1 MSAARLDFTPSICDV
16 LATGSLLSS
25 RSSACLGA
33 GLLALGIASLDFS
46 PPLRSYTCPG
56 VALPVFDAACLDFSP
71 LLQGN
76 LQSGAPLSANSH
88 IAVALPV
95 CEISSIGL
103 TPLVHSFVCLGFS
116 PLVLGSCRSAPIL
129 SAVDAVHLGLSSFSQ
144 GRAQAEKASLTVGF
158 SNLGPL
164 PFLQSL
170 ARSGQLRVSVCG
182 LAKFTS
188 TVSVQEVIRL
198 GKETTYIKT
207 DWQVGYD
214 GGFGY
219 VFDTVEVWAGTSN
232 DPTPKRGIG
241 TWGNGGHLHGTWTAD
256 NAVSTSDR
264 RLKKSIIPLYEAMK
278 GQGQSEEAEGVSW
291 VLRQLR
297 PVSFKFKNGPEAKYS
312 RYGFIAQ
319 ELQEVLPSV
328 VRSVQTDGR
337 EHLAVAYQDGG

>member
-1 MSAARLDFTPSICDV
+1 
-16 LATGSLLSS
+16 
-25 RSSACLGA
+25 
-33 GLLALGIASLDFS
+33 
-46 PPLRSYTCPG
+46 

-170 ARSGQLRVSVCG
+170 ARSGFSALLFGGARFGSLLPVLDLLMLG
-182 LAKFTS
+182 S
-188 TVSVQEVIRL
+188 TL
-198 GKETTYIKT
+198 LT
-207 DWQVGYD
+207 
-214 GGFGY
+214 
-219 VFDTVEVWAGTSN
+219 
-232 DPTPKRGIG
+232 RG
-241 TWGNGGHLHGTWTAD
+241 
-256 NAVSTSDR
+256 
-264 RLKKSIIPLYEAMK
+264 
-278 GQGQSEEAEGVSW
+278 
-291 VLRQLR
+291 
-297 PVSFKFKNGPEAKYS
+297 
-312 RYGFIAQ
+312 
-319 ELQEVLPSV
+319 
-328 VRSVQTDGR
+328 
-337 EHLAVAYQDGG
+337 